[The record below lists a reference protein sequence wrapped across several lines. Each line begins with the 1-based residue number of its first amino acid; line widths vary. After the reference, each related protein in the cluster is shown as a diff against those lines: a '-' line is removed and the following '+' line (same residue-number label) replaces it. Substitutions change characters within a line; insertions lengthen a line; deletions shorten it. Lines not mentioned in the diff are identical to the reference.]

1 MNRKN
6 YFDFNTVVERR
17 ETASMKWDKYKGKDV
32 IPLWVA
38 DMDFRS
44 PPAVIDALQRRI
56 DHGVFGY
63 AVPPESLNQ
72 TVVEM
77 LAAEYN
83 WSIQPQWL
91 VWLPGLVTGLNVAC
105 RAVGKDND
113 HVMTAVPVYPP
124 FLSAP
129 GNSRRNPIKVPLRH
143 QGNRWSFDFER
154 LEQAI
159 TRHTRLFLLCNPHN
173 PVGRAFTRDELATLA
188 AICERHDI
196 IICSDEIHCGLLLD
210 SDKAHI
216 PTATLDAAVARRTIT
231 LMSPSKTFNLPGLG
245 CAFAVISEK
254 KLRRRFIETMAG
266 IVPLVNALGFVAAE
280 AAYRHCSEWRSDLLD
295 YLRQNRDTVADVI
308 DQIPS
313 LSMAPVEA
321 TYLAWIDVR
330 SADLQDPAKFFEDA
344 GVGLQDGSEFDG
356 PGFVRLNFGC
366 RRALLEEALKR
377 ISRAIERH
385 AVPKG

>member
-1 MNRKN
+1 MAHKN
-6 YFDFNTVVERR
+6 CFDFDAVVERR
-17 ETASMKWDKYKGKDV
+17 GTASMKWDKYKSKDI
-32 IPLWVA
+32 IPMWVA

-44 PPAVIDALQRRI
+44 PPAVLKALQHRI

-63 AVPPESLNQ
+63 TLPPESLNQ

-105 RAVGKDND
+105 GAVGKDND
-113 HVMTAVPVYPP
+113 QVMTAVPVYPP

-129 GNSRRNPIKVPLRH
+129 GNCRRRLIKVPLR
-143 QGNRWSFDFER
+143 QQENRWCFDFER
-154 LEQAI
+154 LENAI
-159 TRHTRLFLLCNPHN
+159 TRDTRLFILCNPHN
-173 PVGRAFTRDELATLA
+173 PVGRVFTRDELARLA
-188 AICERHDI
+188 AICEKHNI

-210 SDKAHI
+210 ADKAHV
-216 PTATLDAAVARRTIT
+216 PTATLDPEVARRTIT

-245 CAFAVISEK
+245 CAFAVISEE
-254 KLRRRFIETMAG
+254 KLRRRFIEKTSG
-266 IVPLVNALGFVAAE
+266 IVPMVNALGYAAAE
-280 AAYRHCSEWRSDLLD
+280 AAYRHCSEWHTGLLD
-295 YLRQNRDTVADVI
+295 YLRQNRDTVANAI
-308 DQIPS
+308 GQIPL

-330 SADLQDPAKFFEDA
+330 PAKLRNPAEFFEAA
-344 GVGLQDGSEFDG
+344 GIGLQDGIEFDG

-366 RRALLEEALKR
+366 RRALLEEALER
-377 ISRAIERH
+377 LLRAIERH
-385 AVPKG
+385 VMTNA